1 MLHIYQI
8 ILQFNAFAAAF
19 LCTIRT
25 QSLLLIALA
34 AWPALAQLSQPLA
47 ARALLSGHAA
57 GKSAWRASSRLLA
70 SPHRA
75 PTSSA
80 ATLAASLTRRRRGER
95 LAPQAGAATPRRR
108 ATGRSRSRPRCS
120 LGECPTAAGGFCS
133 PAARLCPVLRPAAR
147 RPGPDPKPCPPVR
160 GQPPRAVRAARPP
173 GRRAAHH
180 ARRAGRLHHRRPR
193 RRPRRPHQPLPR
205 IPRVLVAPRVRLH
218 YNRLASSGP

>member
-1 MLHIYQI
+1 MYQI
-8 ILQFNAFAAAF
+8 ILQFNTFAAAF

-80 ATLAASLTRRRRGER
+80 ATLAASLPRRRRGESLPPPSR
-95 LAPQAGAATPRRR
+95 CGDAAEKGNWTFTLPPSLLARGVSYGGRRVLQPRRQ
-108 ATGRSRSRPRCS
+108 ALP
-120 LGECPTAAGGFCS
+120 
-133 PAARLCPVLRPAAR
+133 RPA
-147 RPGPDPKPCPPVR
+147 
-160 GQPPRAVRAARPP
+160 
-173 GRRAAHH
+173 
-180 ARRAGRLHHRRPR
+180 
-193 RRPRRPHQPLPR
+193 PRRPPPR
-205 IPRVLVAPRVRLH
+205 PRP
-218 YNRLASSGP
+218 